1 MTKGKVNIRTI
12 VAVLALLGGVAYLI
26 VSSISETGV
35 YYRTVSEVLAS
46 PTLDRALRV
55 SGKVVEGTVNVNQ
68 ERLFLAFEVSDLED
82 RTKTLKAIYSGVVP
96 DAFKEDAEVILE
108 GSYDRASNTFNA
120 VTLLAKCPSKYV
132 ADASQTEASAEKEH
146 GR

>member
-1 MTKGKVNIRTI
+1 MSKKKRNIRTAA
-12 VAVLALLGGVAYLI
+12 AVLAILGGVAYLI
-26 VSSISETGV
+26 ITSVSETGV
-35 YYRTVSEVLAS
+35 YYRTVSEVMAS
-46 PTLDRALRV
+46 PTLDRAVRI
-55 SGKVVEGTVNVNQ
+55 SGKVVKGSIKVDH
-68 ERLFLAFEVSDLED
+68 ERLFVAFEVCDLED
-82 RTKTLKAIYSGVVP
+82 QTKTINAVYNGIAP

-132 ADASQTEASAEKEH
+132 AEVPVEEAAAEQEH